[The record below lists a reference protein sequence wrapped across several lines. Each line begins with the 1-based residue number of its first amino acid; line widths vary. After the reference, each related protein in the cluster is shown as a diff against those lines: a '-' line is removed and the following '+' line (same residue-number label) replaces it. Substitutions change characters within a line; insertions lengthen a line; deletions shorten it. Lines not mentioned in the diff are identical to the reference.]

1 MKKILFSGIAL
12 LAALLCGCSENEE
25 PKPPIAID
33 IQGEAIDYPMEVK
46 FTVSMQNAKSAKAI
60 IFYSSKISQEQ
71 ALEALENVTDT
82 PVAEQDFYAFPL
94 DASQEVTEISANDY
108 LRIDFSLRYGDYSV
122 ILLATD
128 LNNEQHTAT
137 CTQTIEA
144 NRDLPYLNIGVIY
157 DDYILPDVDYQLRSE
172 PKNELIRDEEYFW
185 FGSTPDEDITYYTE
199 TSAGHS
205 GNDYQTFFLGY
216 NRCDMTCSFLADDI
230 DKEYTAEEVFDIAHN
245 HRGARPMCLC
255 GISESVSIKR
265 TDKPRR
271 FWAAVSRD
279 GYYIARSRVVAPT
292 KQ

>member
-1 MKKILFSGIAL
+1 
-12 LAALLCGCSENEE
+12 
-25 PKPPIAID
+25 
-33 IQGEAIDYPMEVK
+33 MEIK

-94 DASQEVTEISANDY
+94 DASQDVTEISVNDY

-144 NRDLPYLNIGVIY
+144 NRNLPYLNIGIISDIPVV
-157 DDYILPDVDYQLRSE
+157 PLRSE
-172 PKNELIRDEEYFW
+172 PKNEFIRDEEYFL

-199 TSAGHS
+199 TGAGCS
-205 GNDYQTFFLGY
+205 GNNYQTYFLGY

-255 GISESVSIKR
+255 GISESVSINR
-265 TDKPRR
+265 ADKPRR
-271 FWAAVSRD
+271 FWVAVSD
-279 GYYIARSRVVAPT
+279 GEYYIAKSRVIEP
-292 KQ
+292 KK